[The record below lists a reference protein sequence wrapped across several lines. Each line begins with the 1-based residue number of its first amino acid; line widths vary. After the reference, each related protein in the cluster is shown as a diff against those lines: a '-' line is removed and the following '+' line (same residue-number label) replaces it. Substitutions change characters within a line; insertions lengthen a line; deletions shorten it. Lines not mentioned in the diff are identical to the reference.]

1 MNSISSNFVGVSG
14 GLLMSII
21 AFSIVFL
28 VIVGLMFVMM
38 GVKMLAAAID
48 GAGKA
53 ASVPAPAAPSSGA
66 PAAAVS
72 APAVVAAAEDDSE
85 LAAVIPA
92 AIAAVCGGS
101 ARVIAFSPT
110 QTQGG
115 SSTLWRASG
124 RFQNSEGF
132 DS

>member
-66 PAAAVS
+66 PSAAVS
-72 APAVVAAAEDDSE
+72 APAVAAEDDSE
-85 LAAVIPA
+85 LAAVISA

>member
-14 GLLMSII
+14 GLLMSVI

-48 GAGKA
+48 GTGKA
-53 ASVPAPAAPSSGA
+53 APAPSTAASVASSA
-66 PAAAVS
+66 TASTPVVS
-72 APAVVAAAEDDSE
+72 VAEDDSE
-85 LAAVIPA
+85 LAAVISA

-101 ARVIAFSPT
+101 ARVIAFSPANA
-110 QTQGG
+110 QGG
-115 SSTLWRASG
+115 NPTLWRTSG

-132 DS
+132 GD

>member
-14 GLLMSII
+14 GLLMSVI

-38 GVKMLAAAID
+38 GVKTLATAID
-48 GAGKA
+48 SAGKA
-53 ASVPAPAAPSSGA
+53 APASSTVTPAAPS
-66 PAAAVS
+66 AAAS
-72 APAVVAAAEDDSE
+72 TPVVTVAEDDSE
-85 LAAVIPA
+85 LAAVISA

-101 ARVIAFSPT
+101 ARVIAFSPANA
-110 QTQGG
+110 QGG
-115 SSTLWRASG
+115 NSTLWRASG

-132 DS
+132 DG

>member
-14 GLLMSII
+14 GLLMSVI

-38 GVKMLAAAID
+38 GVKSLAAAID
-48 GAGKA
+48 GAGNTA
-53 ASVPAPAAPSSGA
+53 PAPAAPSPAA
-66 PAAAVS
+66 PAVAVS
-72 APAVVAAAEDDSE
+72 APIVAATGDDSE
-85 LAAVIPA
+85 LAAVISA

-101 ARVIAFSPT
+101 ARVISFSPVNA
-110 QTQGG
+110 QGG
-115 SSTLWRASG
+115 NSTLWRASG

-132 DS
+132 DG